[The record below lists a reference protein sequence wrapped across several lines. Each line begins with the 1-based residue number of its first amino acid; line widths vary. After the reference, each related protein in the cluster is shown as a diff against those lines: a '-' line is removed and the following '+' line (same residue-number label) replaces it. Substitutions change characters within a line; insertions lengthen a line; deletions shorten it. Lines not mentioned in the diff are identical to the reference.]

1 MTAAKVSELPV
12 PKKRQPRKRAAVAAA
27 QEADATDGFATVEHR
42 GFKLRVPVG
51 KQLPVAAID
60 AFRAGDNYAGTK
72 IMLGPE
78 QWKKLSDAGMTL
90 GELDELGKKL
100 DEFSGN

>member
-1 MTAAKVSELPV
+1 MTAANVSELPV
-12 PKKRQPRKRAAVAAA
+12 PPRKRQPRKKAAAAA
-27 QEADATDGFATVEHR
+27 QEAEATDGFAELTHR

-51 KQLPVAAID
+51 KNLPVAAVD
-60 AFRAGDNYAGTK
+60 AFRSGDNYEGTK
-72 IMLGPE
+72 VMLGPE